1 MNLPRQSDL
10 ECGVFA
16 RLVSVSS
23 PYHFGDAVGEPFWV
37 YVHDVVHGTFP
48 YIDAVDAD
56 KLEQGSKASMARLL
70 ANYRVLEIDR
80 TCTVVAWHN
89 NDLRDYAKGKGYDG
103 SGKTK

>member
-1 MNLPRQSDL
+1 M
-10 ECGVFA
+10 FA
-16 RLVSVSS
+16 LLAPVSS

-37 YVHDVVHGTFP
+37 YVHNVVHGTFP
-48 YIDAVDAD
+48 HINAVDAD

-70 ANYRVLEIDR
+70 GNYRVLEIDS
-80 TCTVVAWHN
+80 TCTGVVWSN